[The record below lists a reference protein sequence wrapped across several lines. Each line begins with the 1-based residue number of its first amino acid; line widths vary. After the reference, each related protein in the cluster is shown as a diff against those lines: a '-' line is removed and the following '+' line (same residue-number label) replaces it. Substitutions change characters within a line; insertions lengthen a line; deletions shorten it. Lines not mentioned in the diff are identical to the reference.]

1 MEHLS
6 VFGIEPVFSR
16 YKGIRDVIFYILGFG
31 IEVCLCSRIR
41 YEKFYKFGISGAY
54 LDIVYNVSMY
64 VIGVLFMYYV
74 KLVSNSF

>member
-1 MEHLS
+1 
-6 VFGIEPVFSR
+6 VF
-16 YKGIRDVIFYILGFG
+16 
-31 IEVCLCSRIR
+31 LCSRIQD
-41 YEKFYKFGISGAY
+41 EKFYKFGISGAY